1 MSDILNK
8 ILATKKLEIAT
19 NKAKVSLSQL
29 QEQAEAQ
36 GQSNAQAPTS
46 FC

>member
-29 QEQAEAQ
+29 QEQAELCKGLVNLA
-36 GQSNAQAPTS
+36 T
-46 FC
+46 